1 MTWDDARKALAAILK
16 DVSYDK
22 DAGYELGWERL
33 EVERSRLPPPYM
45 VFMILVIG
53 HTCKYRLRPFEK
65 TLWSINLRF
74 KGVPLRIELGKF
86 GLLLDAPSAA
96 AWSSLTEP
104 FIDVLSKAAR
114 VADRGSQGLIAQQLE
129 NGRITIPNRYH
140 IYDHRYEFFR
150 KKAIR
155 AYKTPPQPFPMD
167 SLKAGSKRHGVT
179 WDPFKPEREGFFY
192 GSASIDSY
200 FSRLE
205 HLLVLLF
212 PFSNSFGAGPDIVP
226 FIAAT
231 WRTKFKRIFD
241 LSKDREAKDLYEA
254 LIAAKERFRNSVSH
268 GFEKGPSSLLVHYPF
283 GAIPVQ
289 LARARDGV
297 HFSMYPMRAA
307 SFIEVSDLFKRT
319 DRYLRAGPTRFGFMY
334 VKSGLDVPC
343 DVDSIKKY
351 KSAMSS
357 PGVFEQFIERESFL
371 HYQNVNMEW

>member
-1 MTWDDARKALAAILK
+1 MTWDETRKTLAIIFK
-16 DVSYDK
+16 EVSYD
-22 DAGYELGWERL
+22 DTASYELGWERL

-114 VADRGSQGLIAQQLE
+114 VADRGSQGLIAQQLK
-129 NGRITIPNRYH
+129 NGKITIPNRYH

-155 AYKTPPQPFPMD
+155 AYKTPPQPFPMS
-167 SLKAGSKRHGVT
+167 SLKARGKRGVS
-179 WDPFKPEREGFFY
+179 WDAFKPEREGFFY

-212 PFSNSFGAGPDIVP
+212 PFSNSFGAGPDIIP
-226 FIAAT
+226 FIAET
-231 WRTKFKRIFD
+231 WRMKFKRIFD
-241 LSKDREAKDLYEA
+241 LSTDCEAKDLYEA
-254 LIAAKERFRNSVSH
+254 LIAAKERFRNSISH

-307 SFIEVSDLFKRT
+307 SFMEVSDLFERM
-319 DRYLRAGPTRFGFMY
+319 DRYLREGPTRFGFMY
-334 VKSGLDVPC
+334 VKSGLDIPC
-343 DVDSIKKY
+343 DSDSVKGY
-351 KSAMSS
+351 RTAMSS
-357 PGVFEQFIERESFL
+357 MGTFEEFVERQS
-371 HYQNVNMEW
+371 HINDQNVNMEW